1 MKSYKHYGFEEFLAD
16 DEFQQWVRAGSPVDV
31 TVWQRI
37 VDDFPE
43 KQVDLERARE
53 FILSWQ
59 QQETFSEAEVEQGI
73 QRILASKDAQQRSTF
88 QWEGSRWASAWRV
101 AAAIV
106 VLLGLG
112 WSIWLTT
119 QSTREQAELPFAAQT
134 PADLQKIINTETGF
148 KQIDLPDGS
157 QIKLAP
163 AAQVTYSARMNSEL
177 SRNVFLTGEAT
188 FTVTKNPQKPFM
200 VYANG
205 LVTQVVGTSFTVK
218 ALNNVDRV
226 TVVVHTGKVA
236 VFPLTSLKA
245 AQKSQQ
251 RIAKQILLT
260 PNQQVVFDKTS
271 EQLTASLVKN
281 PTLIRKP
288 DNNQYFVF
296 RNAPI
301 TEVFQKLEKSYG
313 VTIQFDDNV
322 LKNCNL
328 TVPLSDEPLFTKLDI
343 ICQTIGATYEVWG
356 TRIVIAG
363 NGCEPT
369 LN

>member
-31 TVWQRI
+31 TTWQRL
-37 VDDFPE
+37 VHDFPE
-43 KQVDLERARE
+43 KQVDLDRARE

-59 QQETFSEAEVEQGI
+59 QQESFSDAEVEQGI
-73 QRILASKDAQQRSTF
+73 QRILASRDARQRNVF
-88 QWEGSRWASAWRV
+88 KWAGGRWLGWRV
-101 AAAIV
+101 AAAMV
-106 VLLGLG
+106 VLLGIG
-112 WSIWLTT
+112 WSIWQVR
-119 QSTREQAELPFAAQT
+119 QSAGDPGEMAFVAQT
-134 PADLQKIINTETGF
+134 SADLRKIINTETGF

-157 QIKLAP
+157 QIRLAP
-163 AAQVTYSARMNSEL
+163 AAQITYSAGMNNEPFRKVS
-177 SRNVFLTGEAT
+177 LTGEAV
-188 FTVTKNPQKPFM
+188 FRVTKNPQKPFM

-218 ALNNVDRV
+218 ALNHADQV
-226 TVVVHTGKVA
+226 TVVVHSGKVA
-236 VFPLTSLKA
+236 VFPLTALKS

-251 RIAKQILLT
+251 RITNRILLI
-260 PNQQVVFDKTS
+260 PNQQAVFDKTS

-281 PTLIRKP
+281 PKLLRKP
-288 DNNQYFVF
+288 ENSQYFVF
-296 RNAPI
+296 KNAPI
-301 TEVFQKLEKSYG
+301 ADVFQKLEKSFG
-313 VTIQFDDNV
+313 VTILYDSKA

-356 TRIVIAG
+356 TRIIITG
-363 NGCEPT
+363 DGCEPD